1 MSVRALPNQTDH
13 LAAFLEGLEEFL
25 FDPVERRDV
34 ASVSGLLAED
44 FREFGS
50 SGRVYTR
57 LDILAELSTEQPAL
71 VTVTDFTCDLVSPGV
86 ALVTY
91 KSLTTHE
98 NRSQSRALRSS
109 IWVQRPVQPYS
120 SPGAGREMR
129 WQMLFHQ
136 GTRF

>member
-1 MSVRALPNQTDH
+1 MNARALPSQTDH

-25 FDPVERRDV
+25 FDPIERREV
-34 ASVSGLLAED
+34 SSVSGLLAED

-50 SGRVYTR
+50 SGRVYSK

-71 VTVTDFTCDLVSPGV
+71 VTMTDFTCDLISPGV

-91 KSLTTHE
+91 VSLTTHE
-98 NRSQSRALRSS
+98 NRTQTRALRSS
-109 IWVQRPVQPYS
+109 IWVQRPVQPYTT
-120 SPGAGREMR
+120 PGPGREMR
-129 WQMLFHQ
+129 WQMHFHQ

>member
-1 MSVRALPNQTDH
+1 MSVRALPNHTDH

-34 ASVSGLLAED
+34 SSVSGLLADD
-44 FREFGS
+44 FREFGT
-50 SGRVYTR
+50 SGRAYTR
-57 LDILAELSTEQPAL
+57 LDILAELSGEHPAM
-71 VTVTDFTCDLVSPGV
+71 VSMSDFTCDLVSPGV

-91 KSLTTHE
+91 KSVTTHE
-98 NRSQSRALRSS
+98 NRSQTRALRSS
-109 IWVQRPVQPYS
+109 IWVQRPVQPFS
-120 SPGAGREMR
+120 TPGAGREMR